1 MNHIFFISAFL
12 FLSLTEG
19 LVAVL
24 IPDAQGVGSP
34 SYNHG
39 EHQDEF
45 RSTNSFT
52 ITCITATGSEWG
64 QLSVSSLIYLVTV
77 CMFPAPGGAEES
89 SNFSHCLRNK
99 QLLMVIY
106 IYIYMFFLV
115 MRR

>member
-1 MNHIFFISAFL
+1 MNHIFFISSFL

-24 IPDAQGVGSP
+24 TPDAQGFGSP
-34 SYNHG
+34 SYDHG
-39 EHQDEF
+39 EHHDEF

-64 QLSVSSLIYLVTV
+64 QLSVSSLIYLATV
-77 CMFPAPGGAEES
+77 CMFPASGGAEDS
-89 SNFSHCLRNK
+89 SNFSHCLCNK
-99 QLLMVIY
+99 QLLMAL
-106 IYIYMFFLV
+106 FFLV